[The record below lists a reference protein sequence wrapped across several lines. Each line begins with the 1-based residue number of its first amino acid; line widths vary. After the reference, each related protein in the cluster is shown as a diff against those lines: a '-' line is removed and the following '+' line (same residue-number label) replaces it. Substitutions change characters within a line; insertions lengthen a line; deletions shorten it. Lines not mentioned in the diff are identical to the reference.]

1 MEKGQKELGN
11 MIECTFPPLIYLNAK
26 FGHSRT
32 SLVAQLVNCNA
43 GEPGLIPGSG
53 RSAKEGNG
61 NPLQYSC
68 LENPMDREASWAI
81 VNGVSKES
89 DRTE

>member
-1 MEKGQKELGN
+1 MERSQKELGN
-11 MIECTFPPLIYLNAK
+11 MIECTFLPLAYLNTK

-53 RSAKEGNG
+53 RSPGEGNG
-61 NPLQYSC
+61 NPLLFLPGESHGLQSME
-68 LENPMDREASWAI
+68 LQRSWI
-81 VNGVSKES
+81 QLS
-89 DRTE
+89 D